1 MQKKKMGNF
10 FLDSSAN
17 SLLLI
22 LKQCLGKS
30 DIFKDWAVFY
40 YLQDKIKDEASV
52 ADIWSKLF

>member
-40 YLQDKIKDEASV
+40 YL
-52 ADIWSKLF
+52 